1 MNHMTRTRTDCDR
14 RVLNYKWSKKMKLP
28 VAMPSNKERTL
39 IGRRRVAGID
49 G

>member
-1 MNHMTRTRTDCDR
+1 MIDVYIQLQVVQEDE
-14 RVLNYKWSKKMKLP
+14 KLP

-39 IGRRRVAGID
+39 IGRRKVAGID